1 MHFDFPTPKG
11 SLQAIQ
17 KRKNGERIEIKGRWM
32 SRGKKRLIFLK
43 RPSRTE
49 FFDTVFINPDII
61 IYDYF
66 DLNLC
71 LISRVLQRLECK
83 HVCSENGSGN
93 DVLCPWSETRRSG
106 TRRYIAHTPP
116 PPRKVKSV
124 CKTNNFSRFCVRYLA
139 IHLLS
144 KKLFL
149 NKIIAC

>member
-1 MHFDFPTPKG
+1 
-11 SLQAIQ
+11 
-17 KRKNGERIEIKGRWM
+17 M

-83 HVCSENGSGN
+83 HISSENRSGN

-106 TRRYIAHTPP
+106 TRKYIAHTPP

-149 NKIIAC
+149 NKIIAFQVSRFPGVTYESSVILLRRRSIIFQIA